1 MITIL
6 ANTTVPYEFKTK
18 EQCMYYVKERA
29 MNIKKSLRFVE
40 KDTGHLCVR
49 CPVSGDYLEIYGKP
63 AEIEWLDNELGL
75 QDWYRPTR

>member
-6 ANTTVPYEFKTK
+6 TNTTVPYEFKTK
-18 EQCMYYVKERA
+18 EQCMYYIKERA

-49 CPVSGDYLEIYGKP
+49 CPVSGDYLEIYG
-63 AEIEWLDNELGL
+63 EQFDIDWLHRNLSKH
-75 QDWYRPTR
+75 QWYRTD